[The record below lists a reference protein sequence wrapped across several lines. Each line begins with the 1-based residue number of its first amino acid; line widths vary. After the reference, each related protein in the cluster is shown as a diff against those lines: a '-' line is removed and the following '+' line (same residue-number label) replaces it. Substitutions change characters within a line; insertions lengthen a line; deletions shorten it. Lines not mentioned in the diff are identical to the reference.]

1 MSGSLITAIMEI
13 TNTIRMLCVLIPH
26 VLDYDEHVLHC
37 LLIVVVDTRKLPHPI
52 SLTSYVGFVPC
63 TFYCNEFIFYVSL
76 VFYNKTILS
85 FTTIPINSK
94 KNMYMFLPYQDYLIY
109 KFVHVYITV
118 NCTVLGSRI
127 VELTEQGYRDNCS
140 ILA

>member
-1 MSGSLITAIMEI
+1 MNYDLNVSVDQVIEGDFGSLEEGGREEATLYVYWGRLRDIKSEEGSRRVSGSLITAIMEI

-26 VLDYDEHVLHC
+26 VLDYDVHVLHC

-76 VFYNKTILS
+76 
-85 FTTIPINSK
+85 
-94 KNMYMFLPYQDYLIY
+94 
-109 KFVHVYITV
+109 
-118 NCTVLGSRI
+118 
-127 VELTEQGYRDNCS
+127 
-140 ILA
+140 